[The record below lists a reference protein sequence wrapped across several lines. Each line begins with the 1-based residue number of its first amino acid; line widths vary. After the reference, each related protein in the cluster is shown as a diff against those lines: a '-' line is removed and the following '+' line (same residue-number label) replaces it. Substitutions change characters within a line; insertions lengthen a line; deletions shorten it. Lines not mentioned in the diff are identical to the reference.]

1 MSSRK
6 LGRLGKRRRT
16 RRIIFNTVLNAK
28 KAHPLVQRIPQYRIK
43 RLQLLKCRKIN
54 CPIPL
59 AYSTC
64 IDGSKWVSSPEPDWT
79 GLCWLFLYTSH
90 FSIISMHERKQVT
103 TCKHFKFAFS
113 KSRMNY
119 TYNVDGILACKT
131 ICFKKGHTSLKK
143 LNATLTSE
151 KSRDHNGLIT

>member
-6 LGRLGKRRRT
+6 LGRLGKRLRT
-16 RRIIFNTVLNAK
+16 RRIILYTVQNAK
-28 KAHPLVQRIPQYRIK
+28 KAHPSGSE
-43 RLQLLKCRKIN
+43 N
-54 CPIPL
+54 TPIPHFETKIIEMPQDKL
-59 AYSTC
+59 SNTTTC

-90 FSIISMHERKQVT
+90 FSIISIHERKQVT
-103 TCKHFKFAFS
+103 TYKHFKFAFS
-113 KSRMNY
+113 KSCVNY

-131 ICFKKGHTSLKK
+131 ICFEKGHTGLKK

-151 KSRDHNGLIT
+151 KLRDHNGLIT